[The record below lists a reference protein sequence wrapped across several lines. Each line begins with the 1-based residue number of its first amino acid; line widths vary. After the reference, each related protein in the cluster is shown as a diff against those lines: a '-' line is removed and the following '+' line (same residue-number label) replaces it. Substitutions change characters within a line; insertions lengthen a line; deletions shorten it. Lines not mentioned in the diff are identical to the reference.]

1 MLNWL
6 PAFILLLAHSASGST
21 GTVHP
26 QTMLR
31 ALNIVVC
38 WEEPGST
45 SRQTAFVAEEVSSAD
60 EDEAT
65 WEFRTEFEIA
75 TTGERGARWG
85 FGRTLRARDGPL
97 A

>member
-26 QTMLR
+26 HAMLR
-31 ALNIVVC
+31 ALNVVI
-38 WEEPGST
+38 WEDPT
-45 SRQTAFVAEEVSSAD
+45 TVNRSAAYPS
-60 EDEAT
+60 EDDLAVIETEAT
-65 WEFRTEFEIA
+65 GEFNSEFEIA

-85 FGRTLRARDGPL
+85 FGRTLRSRDGPL
-97 A
+97 S